1 MEHIAAI
8 MVLVGCSQ
16 ATAACREVPAPTVA
30 FETVEECR
38 ALLSPAI
45 EATGTAFKF
54 AYGACAE
61 VDPALFVE
69 DAIIDWEVAAPGRLT
84 VRVQADDGGY
94 VVAAR
99 HAGAPKAQTR

>member
-8 MVLVGCSQ
+8 MVLVGCMQ
-16 ATAACREVPAPTVA
+16 TTEACREVPAPTVA

-38 ALLSPAI
+38 ELLAPAI
-45 EATGTAFKF
+45 EATAETFKR

-69 DAIIDWEVAAPGRLT
+69 DATIEWQVTPRGQLRVD
-84 VRVQADDGGY
+84 VRVDDGSY
-94 VVAAR
+94 AVAAR
-99 HAGAPKAQTR
+99 HDRAKARN